1 MRLVCAAQRLWI
13 LPAACTCP
21 VPLRLNIVLCEQE
34 AGIQPEAR
42 HANPLVFA
50 EAVNVSVHTAI
61 SGPMK
66 EMQEG
71 RLGIGC
77 RPNADTYNAITQV
90 GHCQP
95 SPLC

>member
-1 MRLVCAAQRLWI
+1 MPLNLIHI
-13 LPAACTCP
+13 LC
-21 VPLRLNIVLCEQE
+21 VQE

-90 GHCQP
+90 DHC
-95 SPLC
+95 